1 MKGSFFLPN
10 MSFLT
15 KSSKINKQN
24 ILPEIKLN
32 KNDFAQL
39 DDIGIK
45 EMQLCKDSTAFK
57 SFLRPLSLYTSLDYS
72 CIESSIVL
80 STDSPHTTIYPLP
93 YMSNT
98 NITSKELLKSYKSK
112 FGLLKSGNK
121 TNTNKYWKDKKLDSE
136 FLNIQTSS
144 ATIDWSNIDEKNRSS
159 LSSYNFRKFIEKVE
173 HLCLAQYEEFSNI
186 YFYMGTFIFVCDYNV
201 ILDILTHIKGV
212 RFNKRNNIIERSS
225 IWEVVCDLEFKINS
239 MDKIS
244 KKSMKFKNF
253 NKLYPI
259 EFDYSP
265 LRYELN
271 NNSKNTYTYLL
282 NSQKYQLFDG
292 SKTIPVKFLK
302 KLTFLKLK
310 SNHRKIAQ
318 SIINLNNKKKKIH
331 EESNNSNKLSIL
343 KKNNNNKNVFI
354 SFETLK

>member
-1 MKGSFFLPN
+1 MNRIEIKSDQKIYFVCKGTNISDVIDSLNKMYKNKNMKGGFSFIPN

-159 LSSYNFRKFIEKVE
+159 MSSYNFRKFIEKVE

-212 RFNKRNNIIERSS
+212 RFNKRNNII
-225 IWEVVCDLEFKINS
+225 
-239 MDKIS
+239 
-244 KKSMKFKNF
+244 
-253 NKLYPI
+253 
-259 EFDYSP
+259 
-265 LRYELN
+265 
-271 NNSKNTYTYLL
+271 
-282 NSQKYQLFDG
+282 
-292 SKTIPVKFLK
+292 
-302 KLTFLKLK
+302 
-310 SNHRKIAQ
+310 
-318 SIINLNNKKKKIH
+318 
-331 EESNNSNKLSIL
+331 
-343 KKNNNNKNVFI
+343 
-354 SFETLK
+354 